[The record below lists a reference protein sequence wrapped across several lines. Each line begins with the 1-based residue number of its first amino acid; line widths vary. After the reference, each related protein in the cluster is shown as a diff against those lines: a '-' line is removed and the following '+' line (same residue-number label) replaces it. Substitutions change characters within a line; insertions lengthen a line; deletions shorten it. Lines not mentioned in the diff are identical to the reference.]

1 MHLLFDLDGT
11 LADSFPG
18 ISRSINQTL
27 TILGRQPV
35 PEAGLR
41 RFVGA
46 RLAAIFGTLLESHD
60 ELLIDRACDIY
71 RPLFDEVGIL
81 ETRVFPGT
89 LAALSTLRNAGHS
102 LQVVTVRSIESAQ
115 LVVRHLG
122 IDRYFDAV
130 HGPDR
135 TQRACDKADLVRA
148 ALDLAEADARDAVMI
163 GDRAEDVRAA
173 RAHGVLAV
181 AAGWGYGEDAELRA
195 VQPDHFAAT
204 LADVAG
210 LIGSIANK
218 GVKRSPVKTASP
230 AKRGQK
236 TL

>member
-1 MHLLFDLDGT
+1 LQT
-11 LADSFPG
+11 RSRE

-27 TILGRQPV
+27 TTLGRQPV
-35 PEAGLR
+35 PEAELR

-60 ELLIDRACDIY
+60 EVLIDRACDIY

-81 ETRVFPGT
+81 ESRVFPGT
-89 LAALSTLRNAGHS
+89 VEALSTLRNAGHS

-122 IDRYFDAV
+122 IDRYFEAV

-163 GDRAEDVRAA
+163 GDRADDVRAA
-173 RAHGVLAV
+173 RAHGVLTV

-204 LADVAG
+204 LADVVAWVQSRPCAETSG
-210 LIGSIANK
+210 H
-218 GVKRSPVKTASP
+218 
-230 AKRGQK
+230 
-236 TL
+236 